1 MKKNLDYIEM
11 IEKNLSKREYHQN
24 YNYMK
29 RKEIEKIIEELEK
42 SKEKYEIKSR
52 YNSIEELKNYKI
64 YNIEDIEI
72 LEIENKY
79 IIIRKDEKSFF
90 YNYFI
95 QEEYRKYRRDNPKDN
110 INNSI
115 LKYIRNISNF
125 IFFDNLKFIIL
136 DIEKDYKL
144 KENK

>member
-1 MKKNLDYIEM
+1 MKKNLDYLEDL
-11 IEKNLSKREYHQN
+11 EKMKSKREFHIK

-29 RKEIEKIIEELEK
+29 RKEIEKILEELEK
-42 SKEKYEIKSR
+42 SKEKYIINSR

-64 YNIEDIEI
+64 YNIEDLEI
-72 LEIENKY
+72 LEIEEKY
-79 IIIRKDEKSFF
+79 ILIRKDEKSFF

-95 QEEYRKYRRDNPKDN
+95 QEEYREYRKENPKDN

-125 IFFDNLKFIIL
+125 LYFEKLNFIIL
-136 DIEKDYKL
+136 DIEKDYIL
-144 KENK
+144 KNK